1 MPYLYFYKLLA
12 KKEVDENVPDHHR
25 LQLNLPDTIVYNDGD
40 LPMIWLYTD
49 SSNGLVYR
57 QDNIGSR
64 QVLAKLIDRADEDE
78 VVCVLKKVLMSE

>member
-12 KKEVDENVPDHHR
+12 KKEVDEEVSDQHR

-40 LPMIWLYTD
+40 LPMMWLYTD
-49 SSNGLVYR
+49 SSNSLVHR

-64 QVLAKLIDRADEDE
+64 QVLAKFCDRADEDE
-78 VVCVLKKVLMSE
+78 VVCVLKKVLISK